1 MVVLV
6 NVTTAYVYDHMGN
19 SKGKVAKYLND

>member
-1 MVVLV
+1 MAVLV
-6 NVTTAYVYDHMGN
+6 NVITAYVYDHMAN